1 MTENYKREITMAS
14 IWMLFIAIVIF
25 YLLEK

>member
-1 MTENYKREITMAS
+1 MTENYKRGITMAS